1 LTLRLIIKFN
11 KYALAGAHICRQDH
25 IGHVSIRH
33 LGKGPRPARVIQW
46 FPPFGHVRDA
56 IFHLHKDIW
65 AMVNTQA
72 IPRAEVL
79 VNPYAH
85 A

>member
-1 LTLRLIIKFN
+1 LTLRLIIKLN
-11 KYALAGAHICRQDH
+11 KDALAGAHICRQDY
-25 IGHVSIRH
+25 IGHVSIWH
-33 LGKGPRPARVIQW
+33 LGKGPRPARVIQS
-46 FPPFGHVRDA
+46 FSPLSHVRDA
-56 IFHLHKDIW
+56 IFHLHKDIG
-65 AMVNTQA
+65 AMINTQA